1 MKTKLITWL
10 VTIGAFLDILYTF
23 VTDNSGLLN
32 EIGLSP
38 KTTKIIL
45 LVGILWNAFS
55 DKLGLKLKE

>member
-10 VTIGAFLDILYTF
+10 ITIGAFLDILYTF
-23 VTDNSGLLN
+23 ITDNAGLLN

-45 LVGILWNAFS
+45 LAVIVWNAFS
-55 DKLGLKLKE
+55 EKLGLKPKE